1 MLLKLLY
8 FEYLYGNSI
17 KAVIEFKSVLQIYIN
32 GNIYTIDTISTTLE
46 TENVLSEKNAVS
58 NEELLSLVVGIHFYK
73 RDNDNHC

>member
-46 TENVLSEKNAVS
+46 TENVLSEK
-58 NEELLSLVVGIHFYK
+58 K
-73 RDNDNHC
+73 CR